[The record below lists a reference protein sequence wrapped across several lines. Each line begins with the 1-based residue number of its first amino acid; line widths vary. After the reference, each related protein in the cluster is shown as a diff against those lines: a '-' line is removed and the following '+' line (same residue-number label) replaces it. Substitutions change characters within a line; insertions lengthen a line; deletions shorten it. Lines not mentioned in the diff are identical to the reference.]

1 MRLFRFLILC
11 CLCSFGMEAIASSS
25 NEEEIPKTS
34 NESKTRLLSGFSIGL
49 TAHVG
54 YAFSSSPEELFR
66 NISISDLPQIANLP
80 KDGVTMGVG
89 AMIRLHLLNHLHLG
103 VEGNFSN
110 MPLMRNGSSL
120 RNGWG
125 GVLVNYYTEW
135 GKVRPMIGASIGGG
149 DVKRI
154 YVPAENVNAFVPGD
168 STTIYNSSH
177 TSTPYFYIDPYI
189 GIEFVPK
196 RLGLGLMIK
205 VDYMLPFGS
214 KSTGTLGEN
223 IKESVTWSNLMTPT
237 GPRLYVGLI
246 LGK

>member
-11 CLCSFGMEAIASSS
+11 CLCSFGIEALASPS
-25 NEEEIPKTS
+25 NEEAQTTS
-34 NESKTRLLSGFSIGL
+34 HTDRKRIISGFSIGL
-49 TAHVG
+49 TAHAG

-66 NISISDLPQIANLP
+66 NLSISNLPQIANLP
-80 KDGVTMGVG
+80 KDGITMGVG
-89 AMIRLHLLNHLHLG
+89 AMIRLHLLDHLHLG
-103 VEGNFSN
+103 LEGNFSH

-154 YVPAENVNAFVPGD
+154 YVPAEDVNAFAPGD
-168 STTIYNSSH
+168 STTIYNASH

-189 GIEFVPK
+189 GIEFAPK
-196 RLGLGLMIK
+196 RLGLGLIIK

-214 KSTGTLGEN
+214 KTTGTLGQE
-223 IKESVTWSNLMTPT
+223 IKESIKWSNLMSPT
-237 GPRLYVGLI
+237 GPRLYIGLV

>member
-89 AMIRLHLLNHLHLG
+89 AIIRLHLLNHLHLG

-149 DVKRI
+149 DVKLTFAAGLYLPI
-154 YVPAENVNAFVPGD
+154 YSQSAWVIRFFMV
-168 STTIYNSSH
+168 YNSFAISPASAIARRALSN
-177 TSTPYFYIDPYI
+177 TF
-189 GIEFVPK
+189 
-196 RLGLGLMIK
+196 L
-205 VDYMLPFGS
+205 
-214 KSTGTLGEN
+214 TLSSG
-223 IKESVTWSNLMTPT
+223 
-237 GPRLYVGLI
+237 
-246 LGK
+246 